1 MRFFFDNNLS
11 VHLAHGMREFGESVE
26 HLKDRFSQDAADSE
40 WLQYLG
46 ENDIVLVTRDEAIR
60 WPGGAPGSTPF
71 QGRRIFP
78 PRQDSQ
84 SLSVNSTGCTQL
96 GANEGNCSI
105 GDAPVRDTR
114 GTSRVQI
121 YAIEPLNRL
130 TVVRFAYSTI
140 LRYCDSPSSPA
151 SAMTAGPGPLPG

>member
-60 WPGGAPGSTPF
+60 WRPAELQAVRRFKVAAFFLGGK
-71 QGRRIFP
+71 
-78 PRQDSQ
+78 
-84 SLSVNSTGCTQL
+84 N
-96 GANEGNCSI
+96 
-105 GDAPVRDTR
+105 
-114 GTSRVQI
+114 
-121 YAIEPLNRL
+121 LNRCQL
-130 TVVRFAYSTI
+130 IQQVVRNWARMKEI
-140 LRYCDSPSSPA
+140 AA
-151 SAMTAGPGPLPG
+151 SETRPFEIRVAPHGSKFTRLSL